1 MQQQNENFRIVSDEE
16 QFIRDR
22 FRKPRPGE
30 PFKYLNAASIA
41 QMISYNHQPI
51 TSRSVALVM
60 KSLGFHA
67 VRKTM
72 GRYYKLYIM
81 DSNES
86 QRTISN
92 SPSESAKNQTV
103 EQDLP
108 F

>member
-1 MQQQNENFRIVSDEE
+1 
-16 QFIRDR
+16 
-22 FRKPRPGE
+22 
-30 PFKYLNAASIA
+30 
-41 QMISYNHQPI
+41 MISYNHQPI